1 MMPTETA
8 LKIQVAELVSDGI
21 VVGFSDGTS
30 ALYTNQ
36 LLHDLRARAEEL
48 VYEKESVPLPE

>member
-1 MMPTETA
+1 MLTETA
-8 LKIQVAELVSDGI
+8 SQIAVAELVSDGI

-36 LLHDLRARAEEL
+36 LLHDVRSRAEEL
-48 VYEKESVPLPE
+48 AYEKDSVAIPE